1 MTDLPTLDIKVW
13 NTERF
18 QMSRDVSGWASA
30 YSLSSVA
37 WRLQV
42 RKTLSASAVL
52 LDIPT
57 SGSVSYSSGIV
68 VFHAPLSAMK
78 AIPAGD
84 YAFDYGFSPSA
95 GDFIRCEGGLFRV
108 VRGVTR

>member
-1 MTDLPTLDIKVW
+1 MTDLPTLDIQAW

-30 YSLSSVA
+30 YTLSAVT

-42 RKTLSASAVL
+42 RRSLDAAAIL
-52 LDIPT
+52 LDIPSEGT
-57 SGSVSYSSGIV
+57 ASYSSGVV
-68 VFHAPLSAMK
+68 VFQAPLAAMETV
-78 AIPAGD
+78 PVGD
-84 YAFDYGFSPSA
+84 HVFDYGFAPSA